1 MNLLSR
7 AKVFSPAEAP
17 DAAGLADMLGRWFV
31 SPQGT
36 AVLEA
41 ERALLQG
48 VLARLFGYHVLQLGC
63 SVEHSLIEPSPAG
76 HKIIFAPAYQ
86 PGRGLP
92 VADIEELP
100 LPAESMD
107 GVLIHHGL
115 DFTADCHRLL
125 REATRVLRPGG
136 RMLIIGFNPL
146 SLWGLWRLFK
156 RRGQVPWRGRFIAR
170 QRLTDW
176 CRLLDLQVERS
187 AAPWENLSRLRSRPH
202 SPLGAVYLLNC
213 VKQTAPITPI
223 MPRWLPTLHRTPAI
237 PAAEAVQSAPSRP
250 SVVASAA
257 ASRSG
262 SAAAAENSPSAV
274 KFSCRLPTS

>member
-1 MNLLSR
+1 MGPIMNLLPPRFALTPRRSLR
-7 AKVFSPAEAP
+7 EALDPAVL
-17 DAAGLADMLGRWFV
+17 AGMLGRWFD
-31 SPQGT
+31 SPQGV

-41 ERALLQG
+41 ERGLLRETLG
-48 VLARLFGYHVLQLGC
+48 RLFGYHVLQLGC
-63 SVEHSLIEPSPAG
+63 CAEHSLIESSPAG
-76 HKIIFAPAYQ
+76 HKILFAPVYE
-86 PGRGLP
+86 PGSPLP

-100 LPAESMD
+100 LPTESMD

-146 SLWGLWRLFK
+146 SLWGLRRLFK

-187 AAPWENLSRLRSRPH
+187 TAPWENLGRLH

-213 VKQTAPITPI
+213 IKQTASITPI
-223 MPRWLPTLHRTPAI
+223 MPRWLPSLHRAPAI
-237 PAAEAVQSAPSRP
+237 PAAEAVQSAPRGP
-250 SVVASAA
+250 AAVASAA
-257 ASRSG
+257 AKNPPPVVK
-262 SAAAAENSPSAV
+262 SASQ
-274 KFSCRLPTS
+274 LPTP